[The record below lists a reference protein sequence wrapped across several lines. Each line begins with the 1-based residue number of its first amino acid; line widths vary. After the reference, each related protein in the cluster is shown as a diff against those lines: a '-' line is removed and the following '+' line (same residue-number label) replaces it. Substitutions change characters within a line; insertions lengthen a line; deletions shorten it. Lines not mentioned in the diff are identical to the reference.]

1 MDRQAKEAK
10 EMTKQLKG
18 KEKWKNFWYYYKF
31 HIIAIIF
38 AVLLVS
44 YSLAECIGKVKLDL
58 SVSCYTATLID
69 DSKVNVLCDEFKK
82 NIDDITGNDQIDVD
96 IVVNMTDIS
105 TPSEQTQA
113 VFMKFSAE
121 LAAGESFGYILDDRF
136 LAMLKNGN
144 EDCFDAVIPIH
155 NIPLIKETFSL
166 EDGQNLYW
174 LTKAVYENEK
184 NNEKKFAAHEN
195 AVKIHNYLTELS
207 K

>member
-1 MDRQAKEAK
+1 MDRQAKEAR

-31 HIIAIIF
+31 HVIAIIF
-38 AVLLVS
+38 AVALVS

-69 DSKVNVLCDEFKK
+69 DSEVNVLCDEFEK

-96 IVVNMTDIS
+96 IVVNMTDLS

-121 LAAGESFGYILDDRF
+121 LAGGESFGYILDDDF
-136 LAMLKNGN
+136 LDMLKNGN
-144 EDCFDAVIPIH
+144 EECFETIIPIH
-155 NIPLIKETFSL
+155 NIPLIKETFNL
-166 EDGQNLYW
+166 QEEQNLYW

-184 NNEKKFAAHEN
+184 NNAKKIAAHEN
-195 AVKIHNYLTELS
+195 AVKIQNYLTELS